1 MKIPQETHSLRQLK
15 LVTGE
20 EMLCQILD
28 EEESTITLHNAL
40 TLAEDVRPDGS
51 VYFTFRNF
59 MVYQDNPMNVMLL
72 MSDKIVSV
80 AIPSPD
86 MIAQYTSAIQLMQ
99 KQISDWEDKKYST
112 DLESGVDD
120 MLRDVDDRFL
130 MDSDTTGHTI
140 Q

>member
-1 MKIPQETHSLRQLK
+1 MKMSSSIRQLK

-40 TLAEDVRPDGS
+40 TLSEHVRSDGS
-51 VYFTFRNF
+51 TYFTFRNF

-80 AIPSPD
+80 AIPSSD

-99 KQISDWEDKKYST
+99 QQISDWEDKKYST
-112 DLESGVDD
+112 DLESAVED